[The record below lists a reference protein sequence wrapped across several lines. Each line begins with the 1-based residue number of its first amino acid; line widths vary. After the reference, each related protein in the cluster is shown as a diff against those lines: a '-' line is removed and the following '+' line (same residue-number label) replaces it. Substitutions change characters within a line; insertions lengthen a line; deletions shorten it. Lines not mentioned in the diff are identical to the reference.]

1 MIEYTVITEDEKA
14 EVRKAAIR
22 NLEHQ
27 LYQLDLELTA
37 ENAKEVPTADA
48 VEYFN
53 SAIAEKQAQIA
64 AIE

>member
-14 EVRKAAIR
+14 DIRKAAIR

-27 LYQLDLELTA
+27 MYQLDLELTA
-37 ENAKEVPTADA
+37 ENAKEVPIADA

-53 SAIAEKQAQIA
+53 SAIADKQSQIA

>member
-14 EVRKAAIR
+14 DIRKAAIR

-27 LYQLDLELTA
+27 LYQLELELTA
-37 ENAKEVPTADA
+37 ENAKEVPVADA

-53 SAIAEKQAQIA
+53 SAIADKQSQIA

>member
-14 EVRKAAIR
+14 EIKKAVIR

-27 LYQLDLELTA
+27 MYQLNLELTA
-37 ENAKEVPTADA
+37 ENAKEAPVADA

-53 SAIAEKQAQIA
+53 FAIAEKQAQIA
-64 AIE
+64 SIQ

>member
-14 EVRKAAIR
+14 DIRKAAIR

-27 LYQLDLELTA
+27 MYQLELELAA
-37 ENAKEVPTADA
+37 ENAKEEATATA

-53 SAIAEKQAQIA
+53 FAIAEKQAQIA
-64 AIE
+64 AIQ

>member
-14 EVRKAAIR
+14 EIRKAAIR
-22 NLEHQ
+22 NLEHH

-37 ENAKEVPTADA
+37 ENAKEQPVADA

>member
-14 EVRKAAIR
+14 EIRKAAIR

-37 ENAKEVPTADA
+37 EYAKEVPTADA
-48 VEYFN
+48 VEDFN

>member
-14 EVRKAAIR
+14 DIRKAAIR

-27 LYQLDLELTA
+27 MYQLDLELTA
-37 ENAKEVPTADA
+37 ENAKDAPIAEA

-53 SAIAEKQAQIA
+53 LAISQKQAQIA
-64 AIE
+64 AIQ